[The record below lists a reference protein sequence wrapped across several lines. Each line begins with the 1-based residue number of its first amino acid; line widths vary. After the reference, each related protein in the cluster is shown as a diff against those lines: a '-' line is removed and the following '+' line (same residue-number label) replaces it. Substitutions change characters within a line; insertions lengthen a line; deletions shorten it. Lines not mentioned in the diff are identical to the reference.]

1 MEGQGAYS
9 PPATFGG
16 RVIQSQGETGME
28 YLALFMVCLGVF
40 ALIWTSARTQRAR
53 SRRGDKK

>member
-1 MEGQGAYS
+1 
-9 PPATFGG
+9 
-16 RVIQSQGETGME
+16 ME

-53 SRRGDKK
+53 SRREPKK